1 MDRAF
6 NLVHGV
12 GAQLNSEMKL
22 EPIKTTTIEIKR
34 RCPDVQSEVIEL
46 FTKIKYLAR
55 IKAINE
61 QQNLAKKA
69 DLKRKAAERKETP
82 RKIQQMGDF
91 IKTGHF
97 SAS

>member
-12 GAQLNSEMKL
+12 GAQLNSEMKS
-22 EPIKTTTIEIKR
+22 EPIKITTIEIK

-46 FTKIKYLAR
+46 FTKIKYHTR

-61 QQNLAKKA
+61 QQNLDKKA

-82 RKIQQMGDF
+82 K
-91 IKTGHF
+91 KCNK
-97 SAS
+97 

>member
-1 MDRAF
+1 M
-6 NLVHGV
+6 
-12 GAQLNSEMKL
+12 
-22 EPIKTTTIEIKR
+22 EPIKTTTNEIKR

-46 FTKIKYLAR
+46 FTKIKYHAR

-61 QQNLAKKA
+61 QQNLDKKA

-82 RKIQQMGDF
+82 KKLQQMRDF
-91 IKTGHF
+91 MKLGHF